1 VAKYSRT
8 GTFNQRQLSTT
19 ERIAATFGPP
29 VDCRCVSSSSDQ
41 GTGRIEFSAR
51 LLRVPCKGT
60 LSSPVKIRA
69 GKLSLQ
75 PETLGAD
82 QEVTNDLKH
91 FEKESR

>member
-1 VAKYSRT
+1 MCIQFLRPRA
-8 GTFNQRQLSTT
+8 
-19 ERIAATFGPP
+19 
-29 VDCRCVSSSSDQ
+29 
-41 GTGRIEFSAR
+41 TGRIEFSAR

-75 PETLGAD
+75 PETLGAG

-91 FEKESR
+91 FEKMSLQEASGPCGRQRE